1 LSHGRRGRPSKAR
14 ARAGSEELDVQ
25 IDALGAQG
33 DGVLDWHG
41 ERLVVPLAL
50 PGESWRVRRWGRD
63 KIVEPLSCVAP
74 ITERQAPVCRH
85 FGNCGGCTL
94 QHLPEATYAAL
105 LIDRI
110 EGALRARE
118 LEPPGPLRLHRS
130 PLGSRRRLRLGFTA
144 DGQLGFRRRLGR
156 QLVKIGECPIA
167 RPALVALFAP
177 LRRLLRRLEAAAA
190 GGEVTVTALDAG
202 PEVVL
207 HLQSDPG
214 LEDREALA
222 GFAEAEGL
230 VRLAIA
236 VAGASPEPVAA
247 RLPPVL
253 TVSGVQLTL
262 PPAAFLQAT
271 AEGEAALQAFV
282 AGQLSGARKVVDL
295 FAGLGTLSL
304 GLAAA
309 GTSVRA
315 FDGAAELIG
324 ACRHP
329 NVRAARRDLQQS
341 PLQPDELGDC
351 DAVILD
357 PPRAGALAQAE
368 ALAASAV
375 PRLVYASCDPATF
388 ARDAAVLVQG
398 GYRLSALEAVDQFLF
413 APDIELVAAF
423 VRDGT

>member
-1 LSHGRRGRPSKAR
+1 M
-14 ARAGSEELDVQ
+14 LDVQ

-33 DGVLDWHG
+33 DGVLDRHG

-50 PGESWRVRRWGRD
+50 PGESWRVRRQGRD
-63 KIVEPLSCVAP
+63 KIVEPLACLAASAG
-74 ITERQAPVCRH
+74 RRAPVCRH
-85 FGNCGGCTL
+85 FGTCGGCTL
-94 QHLPEATYAAL
+94 QHLPEPTYEAL

-110 EGALRARE
+110 NGALRARG
-118 LEPPGPLRLHRS
+118 LEPPGPIRLHQS

-144 DGQLGFRRRLGR
+144 DGQLGFRRRHGR
-156 QLVKIGECPIA
+156 QLVKVGECPIA
-167 RPALVALFAP
+167 RPALVALLEP
-177 LRRLLRRLEAAAA
+177 LRHLLRRLETAAG
-190 GGEVTVTALDAG
+190 GGEVTLTALDAG
-202 PEVVL
+202 PEMVL

-222 GFAEAEGL
+222 GFSAVEGL

-253 TVSGVQLTL
+253 TVAGVPLTV

-271 AEGEAALQAFV
+271 AEGEARLQAFV
-282 AGQLSGARKVVDL
+282 LEQLGHARKAVDL
-295 FAGLGTLSL
+295 FAGIGTLSL

-309 GTSVRA
+309 GASVRA
-315 FDGAAELIG
+315 FDGAAELVG
-324 ACRHP
+324 ACRHGH
-329 NVRAARRDLQQS
+329 VQAVRRDLQQS
-341 PLQPDELGDC
+341 PLQPDELVGC

-375 PRLVYASCDPATF
+375 PRLVYASCEPATF

-398 GYRLSALEAVDQFLF
+398 GYRLVALEAVDQFLF
-413 APDIELVAAF
+413 APDVELAAAF
-423 VRDGT
+423 VRDAT

>member
-1 LSHGRRGRPSKAR
+1 ML
-14 ARAGSEELDVQ
+14 EVQ

-50 PGESWRVRRWGRD
+50 PGESWRVRRQGRD
-63 KIVEPLSCVAP
+63 KIVEPLTCLAASA
-74 ITERQAPVCRH
+74 ERREPVCRH
-85 FGNCGGCTL
+85 FGRCGGCTL

-110 EGALRARE
+110 EGALRARG
-118 LEPPGPLRLHRS
+118 LEAPGPICLHRS
-130 PLGSRRRLRLGFTA
+130 PLGSRRRLRLGFTP

-156 QLVKIGECPIA
+156 QLVKVGECPIA
-167 RPALVALFAP
+167 RPALVAPLEP
-177 LRRLLRRLEAAAA
+177 LRQLLRRLEAAAS
-190 GGEVTVTALDAG
+190 GGEVTLTALDAG

-222 GFAEAEGL
+222 SFAEAEKL

-236 VAGASPEPVAA
+236 VGGASAEPVAA

-253 TVSGVQLTL
+253 TVAGVPLTL

-271 AEGEAALQAFV
+271 AEGEARLQAFV
-282 AGQLSGARKVVDL
+282 VEQLGGARKVVDL
-295 FAGLGTLSL
+295 FAGIGTLSL

-309 GTSVRA
+309 GVSVRA

-324 ACRHP
+324 ACRHAH
-329 NVRAARRDLQQS
+329 VQTVRRDLQQS
-341 PLQPDELGDC
+341 PLQPDELEDC

-375 PRLVYASCDPATF
+375 PHLVYASCEPATF
-388 ARDAAVLVQG
+388 ARDAAALVQG
-398 GYRLSALEAVDQFLF
+398 SYRLIALEAVDQFLF
-413 APDIELVAAF
+413 APDVELVAAF
-423 VRDGT
+423 VRDAT